1 MDNNS
6 ELPEFTN
13 KVIVSDLNT
22 IDDDD
27 TNYWGAAKQTT
38 KKQMRRLRHSNFY
51 ITLNTNKCF
60 PDRQDPDLL
69 KMSKKLTRALESAL
83 GESEL
88 PSYVQFRDSLHRWS
102 KQWIK
107 SVRSQSVVEVGGK
120 KHCLHSH
127 SLVCIAHYS
136 NVYLKLPKLKARFKE
151 ELGLENLYLNTGVH
165 TTTLRGI
172 LTKMSITILQK
183 NFHK

>member
-1 MDNNS
+1 MS
-6 ELPEFTN
+6 VLELISLFKPLTSKHERHLLL
-13 KVIVSDLNT
+13 I
-22 IDDDD
+22 
-27 TNYWGAAKQTT
+27 
-38 KKQMRRLRHSNFY
+38 RHLRHLNFY

-60 PDRQDPDLL
+60 PDREDPEQS
-69 KMSKKLTRALESAL
+69 KMSRKLTRVLESAL

-88 PSYVQFRDSLHRWS
+88 PSYVQFQDSEHKWS

-136 NVYLKLPKLKARFKE
+136 NVYLKLLIKPQTTHHSWRQNGSQHSKAAA
-151 ELGLENLYLNTGVH
+151 
-165 TTTLRGI
+165 
-172 LTKMSITILQK
+172 
-183 NFHK
+183 